1 MIFHGNKDIFKISTN
16 HIDEMTVDQSV
27 PSKQLTYMLE
37 SLLGNTDD
45 SLKKLNLHFFR
56 SGLNLEIDADA
67 DTNFL
72 SVLESMS
79 NEKL

>member
-1 MIFHGNKDIFKISTN
+1 MIFYGNKDIFKLSTN
-16 HIDEMTVDQSV
+16 HIDKMTVDQSV
-27 PSKQLTYMLE
+27 PSKQLTYVLE

-67 DTNFL
+67 SFL
-72 SVLESMS
+72 LC
-79 NEKL
+79 